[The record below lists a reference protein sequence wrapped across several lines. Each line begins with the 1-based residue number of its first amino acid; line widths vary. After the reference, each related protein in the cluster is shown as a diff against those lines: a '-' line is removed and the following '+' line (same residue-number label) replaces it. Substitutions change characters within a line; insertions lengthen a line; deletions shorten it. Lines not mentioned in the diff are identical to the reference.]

1 MWRYQELLP
10 LDGEP
15 TVGRQVGGTPL
26 VRADRLAEAL
36 GVEKLWLKND
46 AVNFP
51 TLSFKDRVV
60 AVALSKARE
69 FGFTTVG
76 CASTGNL
83 ANSVAANAAAAGLDS
98 YIFVPAD
105 LERAK
110 ILGTSVYGAKVIGVN
125 GTYDE
130 VNRLCT
136 QVAFKYGWG
145 FVNINLRPFYAE
157 GSKTFGFEI
166 AEQLGW
172 RTPQHVVCPMAGGSL
187 IGKIHKAF
195 NELHKVGLI
204 DEPACKFY
212 GAQATGCNPISTA
225 VKNGW
230 ETHRPVRKPNTIAK
244 SLAIGDP
251 ADGYFAAKVIRES
264 GGWAEDV
271 SDAEI
276 AEAMA
281 LLARTEGIF
290 AETAGGVTVA
300 VTRKLIE
307 QGRIPPRRG
316 DRALHHRQ
324 RPQDAGRRRRPAGA
338 AGGDRAV
345 AGGVRFRWSKAP
357 ANRCWCKIHHRLS
370 TRRDESAG
378 LTLFRC
384 ALLCLMWRIVYDRR
398 LSWPSRFRFPRP
410 MRQHTDGKT
419 DGRGAGGTVQGG
431 ARRPRRQVSRPSP
444 SASSENGKVRRS
456 STSTSTT
463 RTSATSTTSPRRSRT
478 ATSWRSSPPW
488 PEADMSDDDEPS
500 RRRGA
505 RRAPPSFPLIPPE
518 LGVDPL
524 LLAVL
529 HATVFLAGSDEEV
542 VDPRRRRRGG
552 GVHGRRICSGSTAPS
567 CAQVREDMACL
578 VALRPAAEM
587 AQTADRSS

>member
-1 MWRYQELLP
+1 MWRFQEFLP

-26 VRADRLAEAL
+26 IRADRLAAEL
-36 GVEKLWLKND
+36 GVKDLWLKND

-69 FGFTTVG
+69 FGLTTVG

-110 ILGTSVYGAKVIGVN
+110 ILGTSVYGAHVIGVK

-145 FVNINLRPFYAE
+145 FVNVNLRPYYAE

-166 AEQLGW
+166 GGA
-172 RTPQHVVCPMAGGSL
+172 AGLADAAARRLPDGRRQPDRQDRQGVQGTAQGRPDRRARRASF
-187 IGKIHKAF
+187 H
-195 NELHKVGLI
+195 
-204 DEPACKFY
+204 
-212 GAQATGCNPISTA
+212 GAQPSGCSPISTT

-251 ADGYFAAKVIRES
+251 ADGYFAAKVIRDS

-281 LLARTEGIF
+281 LLGRTEGVF

-300 VTRKLIE
+300 VARKLIE
-307 QGRIPPRRG
+307 QGRIGRDEEIVVCITG
-316 DRALHHRQ
+316 NGLKT
-324 RPQDAGRRRRPAGA
+324 QDAVADLLERPA
-338 AGGDRAV
+338 V
-345 AGGVRFRWSKAP
+345 IAP
-357 ANRCWCKIHHRLS
+357 
-370 TRRDESAG
+370 
-378 LTLFRC
+378 TLEEFDS
-384 ALLCLMWRIVYDRR
+384 L
-398 LSWPSRFRFPRP
+398 FE
-410 MRQHTDGKT
+410 
-419 DGRGAGGTVQGG
+419 G
-431 ARRPRRQVSRPSP
+431 AR
-444 SASSENGKVRRS
+444 
-456 STSTSTT
+456 
-463 RTSATSTTSPRRSRT
+463 
-478 ATSWRSSPPW
+478 
-488 PEADMSDDDEPS
+488 EP
-500 RRRGA
+500 
-505 RRAPPSFPLIPPE
+505 
-518 LGVDPL
+518 V
-524 LLAVL
+524 LA
-529 HATVFLAGSDEEV
+529 
-542 VDPRRRRRGG
+542 
-552 GVHGRRICSGSTAPS
+552 
-567 CAQVREDMACL
+567 
-578 VALRPAAEM
+578 
-587 AQTADRSS
+587 